1 MSGATPSIL
10 SEQDTGFLRRSG
22 LHGEWQ
28 PAAVTEKFV
37 VPEPPAKKALRR
49 KRWES
54 ADIAQQRG
62 VRRLEQILL
71 EGFTPGTAAAD
82 TEGSAEGTS
91 TSVIPQFL
99 QRLYLTLPRHSGAIA
114 DVDALLEGLAT
125 AVLPDKATVT
135 GVADAAAD
143 AAAATDDDVDI
154 DMDDAVGA
162 SATVDSTIG
171 EHHDVSVDVAG
182 TAVAGVGGV
191 ADIDSAAHAQHQQQQ
206 QQQQQQQPDHM
217 QHTSAAAAAAGGSS
231 SGHAAYSN
239 GGAMPHQQQQQQQ
252 HYQQQQQQQRNGSH
266 KRRRNGDSDD
276 EYDDDNEGASGSHK
290 RPLHDV
296 FRQRQLAK
304 LERAS

>member
-1 MSGATPSIL
+1 VSYSKQCTYACIL
-10 SEQDTGFLRRSG
+10 LG
-22 LHGEWQ
+22 LYANQTVHNS
-28 PAAVTEKFV
+28 EKFV

-82 TEGSAEGTS
+82 TEGSAEGAS

-99 QRLYLTLPRHSGAIA
+99 QRLYLTLPRHSGATA

-135 GVADAAAD
+135 GVADAAA
-143 AAAATDDDVDI
+143 AATDDDVDI
-154 DMDDAVGA
+154 DMDDAAGA

-182 TAVAGVGGV
+182 TAVAGVGGA

-206 QQQQQQQPDHM
+206 QQQQQTDHM
-217 QHTSAAAAAAGGSS
+217 QHSTAAAAAAAGGSS
-231 SGHAAYSN
+231 SGHTAYSN

-252 HYQQQQQQQRNGSH
+252 QQQQHYQQQQQQRNGSH